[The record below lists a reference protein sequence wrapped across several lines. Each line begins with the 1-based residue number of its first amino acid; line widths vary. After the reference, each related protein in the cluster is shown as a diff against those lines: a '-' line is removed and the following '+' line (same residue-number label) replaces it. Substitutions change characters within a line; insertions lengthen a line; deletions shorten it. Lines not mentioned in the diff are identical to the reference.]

1 MSTPFDTL
9 SAARSLEASGI
20 ESKQAEA
27 IVGAIRA
34 SVEASVTKTDL
45 TASTNEL
52 RGEMKA
58 LATELRGEM
67 KTMAAELRG
76 EISFRREQDAACPTR
91 HCCVAV
97 YCAAYLWVGGLRID
111 RDAPRHPYPHLRDS
125 KRREGLPEAVFRPFC
140 SPLSPVRPIRG
151 WVRDRPPRSP
161 RLTFHNIKGVFFRLR
176 SAGFAEF
183 HRFHRHYYM
192 SYILLT
198 CS

>member
-52 RGEMKA
+52 RGEMKTMA
-58 LATELRGEM
+58 AELRGEMNELRGEIKAMATELRGEM

-76 EISFRREQDAACPTR
+76 ELGSAVNRMLLAQLAIAALLFT
-91 HCCVAV
+91 A
-97 YCAAYLWVGGLRID
+97 LRIFWIGFKI
-111 RDAPRHPYPHLRDS
+111 APICL
-125 KRREGLPEAVFRPFC
+125 
-140 SPLSPVRPIRG
+140 
-151 WVRDRPPRSP
+151 
-161 RLTFHNIKGVFFRLR
+161 
-176 SAGFAEF
+176 
-183 HRFHRHYYM
+183 
-192 SYILLT
+192 IL
-198 CS
+198 